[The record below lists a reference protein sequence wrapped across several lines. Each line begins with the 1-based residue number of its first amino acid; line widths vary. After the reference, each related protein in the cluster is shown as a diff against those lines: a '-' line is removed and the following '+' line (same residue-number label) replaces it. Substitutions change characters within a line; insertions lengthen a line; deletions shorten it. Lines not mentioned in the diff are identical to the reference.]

1 MKYCVYSKIVLY
13 KKTVI
18 VCQFSFT
25 IYLGNM
31 LPLLGF
37 LGGPYAHL
45 IEQLQYLQEV
55 GPENINNPQY
65 SELQVDDLQYI
76 FEYLRSWVEIN
87 EIRCDI
93 RIPRGE
99 VTIAKDRFINQHI
112 DEARNNILHS
122 LYHNNRI
129 GYRMEMEIHYR
140 IHFFPP
146 Q

>member
-1 MKYCVYSKIVLY
+1 MYR
-13 KKTVI
+13 KTVI

-45 IEQLQYLQEV
+45 IEQLQYLSEV

-65 SELQVDDLQYI
+65 RDLPVDDLQYI
-76 FEYLRSWVEIN
+76 FDYLRSWVEVN
-87 EIRCDI
+87 ELVCDI
-93 RIPRGE
+93 RIPRQDGE
-99 VTIAKDRFINQHI
+99 VTFAEERFINQHLN
-112 DEARNNILHS
+112 EARNNILHV

-129 GYRMEMEIHYR
+129 GYRLEMDLSHT
-140 IHFFPP
+140 IHFFHPPP

>member
-1 MKYCVYSKIVLY
+1 
-13 KKTVI
+13 
-18 VCQFSFT
+18 
-25 IYLGNM
+25 M

-45 IEQLQYLQEV
+45 IEQLQYLPEA

-65 SELQVDDLQYI
+65 RELPVDDLQYI
-76 FEYLRSWVEIN
+76 FDYLQSWVEIN
-87 EIRCDI
+87 EIRRDI

-99 VTIAKDRFINQHI
+99 VSFAEDRFINQHI
-112 DEARNNILHS
+112 DEARNNILHI

-129 GYRMEMEIHYR
+129 DYRLQMDVFYR